1 MSPVCYEYNYGIRL
15 TQPPKENPPNAIVE
29 QSAKY
34 SSCQNFRPYGM
45 CCASTTDCECHMQ
58 YRMQQQWC
66 VSACAVFAW
75 VSVELCVHVGFVCVF
90 VWEAVMAKC
99 IVYCGGCM
107 R

>member
-1 MSPVCYEYNYGIRL
+1 MTY
-15 TQPPKENPPNAIVE
+15 
-29 QSAKY
+29 KY
-34 SSCQNFRPYGM
+34 IM
-45 CCASTTDCECHMQ
+45 CCASTTERECLGLPVYSVHMQ